1 MPEEKT
7 PKKILIIGKF
17 IKMHDEEYIAEAFE
31 NIGCDVIRIEQ
42 STDPQLIHRKI
53 LQNKPDILLFTK
65 YVLPKEVLNAVERG
79 REWGMKAVCWLFDL
93 YWGYHREYRIKEN
106 YFRADFVFTTDGG
119 HDKEWKEAGI
129 NHKCV
134 RQGIRTK
141 ECFLAEGIPQGVIFI
156 GSDNPTYPY
165 RQKMLGELIRDFNL
179 KWYGRDDTDS
189 IRGTNL
195 NKLFAHVKIVV
206 GDSVYS
212 PYYWS
217 NRVVETLGRGG
228 FLIHPEVEG
237 IKEEYPYLITYEKD
251 NIQDLKDKIKYY
263 LDNEKERREL
273 IEINWRYVLAN
284 FTIETKCQEI
294 LAHIQ
299 LKK

>member
-1 MPEEKT
+1 MT
-7 PKKILIIGKF
+7 ILFVGKF
-17 IKMHDEEYIAEAFE
+17 NLMWNEEYIAEGFE

-42 STDPQLIHRKI
+42 STDPQLIHRRI

-79 REWGMKAVCWLFDL
+79 REWGLKTVCWLFDL

-165 RQKMLGELIRDFNL
+165 RQKMLGEIFLHFKYF
-179 KWYGRDDTDS
+179 KWWGRGDTDEV
-189 IRGTNL
+189 RGTAL
-195 NKLFAHVKIVV
+195 NKLFAKTKIVI

-237 IKEEYPYLITYEKD
+237 IKEEYPYLVTYKKD
-251 NIQDLKDKIKYY
+251 NIQDLKNRIQFY
-263 LDNEKERREL
+263 LNHEYERQEIVQKNFEWVRDNYCIEK
-273 IEINWRYVLAN
+273 
-284 FTIETKCQEI
+284 KCQEI
-294 LAHIQ
+294 INAIF
-299 LKK
+299 KKL